1 MKPVKPNEFQM
12 NLNANQI
19 IQLEFIFLLSLFS
32 LLPLVNETTRISHTI
47 LQIKSKIW
55 SILFNFAIQFIR

>member
-19 IQLEFIFLLSLFS
+19 IQLEFIFLPSLFS

-55 SILFNFAIQFIR
+55 STLFNFAIQFIR